1 MSARLV
7 VLWLLASVL
16 VPSSAIAQEVPRMA
30 CGHGMMGMMGWPGAI
45 MMFLGAA
52 LVLAAI
58 GALVA
63 AAVFLVRRSRPAHR

>member
-1 MSARLV
+1 MARM
-7 VLWLLASVL
+7 
-16 VPSSAIAQEVPRMA
+16 E

-45 MMFLGAA
+45 MMVLGAA

-63 AAVFLVRRSRPAHR
+63 AAVFLVRRSNPAHR

>member
-1 MSARLV
+1 MWIYPVA
-7 VLWLLASVL
+7 LWLLASVL
-16 VPSSAIAQEVPRMA
+16 LPSSALAQQASRME

-45 MMFLGAA
+45 MMVLGAA

-63 AAVFLVRRSRPAHR
+63 AAVFLVRRSNPAHR